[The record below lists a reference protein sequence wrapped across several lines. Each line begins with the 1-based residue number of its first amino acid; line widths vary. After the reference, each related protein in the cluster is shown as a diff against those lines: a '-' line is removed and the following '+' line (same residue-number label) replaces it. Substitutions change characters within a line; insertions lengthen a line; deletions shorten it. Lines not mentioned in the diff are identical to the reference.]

1 MSFLFRKDEMITTL
15 MKTHHPHEKP
25 APPQSSAFL
34 RRPSFLQRRES
45 NPIRRHLSGF
55 QIKAGITMLK
65 AGFLF
70 THMAYSTTPSPIL
83 IRSPKT
89 NIIEFSAY
97 AKTEPVKT
105 YAQHQLDIN
114 RKTPRPVNLQSL
126 LKQAQMDFL
135 SHEPNESKKTFRLIT
150 EHIHSFD
157 WNTEE
162 RKIIFYSLFRLA
174 QLEKNTQKQKLLLQE
189 AFVFGMNLKLD
200 LQLFPPPLVEHYLKI
215 KKTTVFVS
223 LKLKNLF
230 PLHEIILINGKIY
243 SYKETVTLP
252 YGVYRITA
260 FSSSN
265 KSWTQTLSLSRLIS
279 KKIHTPSLT
288 KGSCHQPVLNN
299 LDQFSQ
305 KNHIRILFPNFCVWS
320 SRQNPLATKQAD
332 TLPADIKM
340 SEEELKEPEKNNHW
354 WEEEWVWLG
363 AAVVLGI
370 TTVFILSESDNK
382 KEERKQT
389 KPIVKI
395 GF

>member
-1 MSFLFRKDEMITTL
+1 M
-15 MKTHHPHEKP
+15 MKLK
-25 APPQSSAFL
+25 
-34 RRPSFLQRRES
+34 
-45 NPIRRHLSGF
+45 
-55 QIKAGITMLK
+55 ITMLK

-89 NIIEFSAY
+89 NTIEFSAY

-105 YAQHQLDIN
+105 YAQHQLDIK

-135 SHEPNESKKTFRLIT
+135 SHEPNESKKTFLLIT

-200 LQLFPPPLVEHYLKI
+200 LQLFPPPLVERYLKI
-215 KKTTVFVS
+215 KKNAVFVS
-223 LKLKNLF
+223 LKLKKLF
-230 PLHEIILINGKIY
+230 PLHEIILINGKAY

-252 YGVYRITA
+252 YGVYHVTA

-265 KSWTQTLSLSRLIS
+265 ESWTQTLSLSRLIS

-299 LDQFSQ
+299 LNQALQ

-320 SRQNPLATKQAD
+320 SLQNPLVTEQANI
-332 TLPADIKM
+332 LPADIKM
-340 SEEELKEPEKNNHW
+340 SVEELEEPEKNNHW

-363 AAVVLGI
+363 AAVVLGV
-370 TTVFILSESDNK
+370 TTFLILSESDNEK
-382 KEERKQT
+382 TENKQT